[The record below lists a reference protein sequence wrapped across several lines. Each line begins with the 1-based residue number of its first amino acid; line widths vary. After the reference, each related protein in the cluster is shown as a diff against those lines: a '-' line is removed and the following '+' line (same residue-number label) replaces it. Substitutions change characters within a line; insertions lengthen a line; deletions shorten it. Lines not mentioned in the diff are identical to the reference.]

1 VSTNGI
7 AAGPPA
13 PSERHS
19 HDKFFKSVFKVFL
32 KDLVEMVHPQIAALL
47 DLDRVTFNTET
58 LFSHHGQA
66 EHASPD
72 LVGCAPLK
80 EDPGEG
86 VVLVHLEI
94 EAEHRASMERRMW
107 RYFSLLNSHH
117 DTEVFAIVIFLSGG
131 PSGVQRRRYRM
142 KIGEVEIVRYTY
154 WAFGLSAADAEEWLA
169 KPQVL
174 AKALAAMM
182 KVRGDKVAHKLR
194 CLRAIAAAEQ
204 DPRRFYL
211 LKLVIDLYLKLRED
225 EQLRYQAALAE
236 EKAMLPT
243 IPDIPLS
250 LEEYEEAMEKR
261 ENRGLAKGID
271 LGLAKGKSIGVADS
285 ILRLIGHRFG
295 FVPETLKTQLAA
307 IGDPRR
313 LQEIFDAAID
323 ATSLSQLEAAIAGG

>member
-1 VSTNGI
+1 MSTNGI

-13 PSERHS
+13 PSARHS

-58 LFSHHGQA
+58 LFSHHGQGD
-66 EHASPD
+66 HASPD
-72 LVGCAPLK
+72 LVGSAPLK

-94 EAEHRASMERRMW
+94 EAEHRASMEKRMW

-142 KIGEVEIVRYTY
+142 KIGEVEIIRYTY

-169 KPQVL
+169 KPQAL
-174 AKALAAMM
+174 ARALAAMM
-182 KVRGDKVAHKLR
+182 KVRGDKVEHKLR
-194 CLRAIAAAEQ
+194 CLRAIAAAEH

-211 LKLVIDLYLKLRED
+211 LNLMIDLYLKLRED
-225 EQLRYQAALAE
+225 EQLRYDAALAE

-250 LEEYEEAMEKR
+250 LEEYEEAMDKS
-261 ENRGLAKGID
+261 ENRGLAKGKN
-271 LGLAKGKSIGVADS
+271 LGVVEGIADS
-285 ILRLIGHRFG
+285 IVRLVGRRFG
-295 FVPETLKTQLAA
+295 FVPATLKAQLEA

-313 LQEIFDAAID
+313 LQEIFDAALD
-323 ATSLSQLEAAIAGG
+323 ATSLSQLEATIAGG